1 MSADR
6 LHILRRARTAASLP
20 ARLLT
25 RVEALE
31 ERSSAIETQAAAVMP
46 RIEELRAEI
55 AEIRLLLDE
64 RLAAQIETS
73 ELVGRLLQ
81 AAEARLEALEQG
93 GADRG
98 T

>member
-1 MSADR
+1 MSSGR
-6 LHILRRARTAASLP
+6 LHILRRARTAAALP

-31 ERSSAIETQAAAVMP
+31 DRSSALEAAMAAVP
-46 RIEELRAEI
+46 ARVEELRAEI
-55 AEIRLLLDE
+55 AGIRLLLDE
-64 RLAAQIETS
+64 RLAAQVETS

-81 AAEARLEALEQG
+81 AAEARLEAIEQG
-93 GADRG
+93 GAGRA

>member
-1 MSADR
+1 MSAGR
-6 LHILRRARTAASLP
+6 LHILRRARTAMALP

-31 ERSSAIETQAAAVMP
+31 DRSSAIEAQMATVPA
-46 RIEELRAEI
+46 RIEDLRAEI
-55 AEIRLLLDE
+55 AGIRLLLDE
-64 RLAAQIETS
+64 RLAAQVETS
-73 ELVGRLLQ
+73 ELAGRLLQ
-81 AAEARLEALEQG
+81 AAEARLEAIEQG